1 MVRNYNIINTPI
13 IADEVKMSETWRLID
28 MRIETAP
35 TQMAIDEAIAMAR
48 NKYNTP
54 NTIRLYRWN
63 PSAVSIGYFQ
73 SIEKEVN
80 LEACKEY
87 GVDVIRRITGGGAVY
102 HDYDGEITYS
112 LVAPETH
119 TKMPRDILESYA
131 LICGAIVN
139 GLKELGVDSEFKP
152 VNDIIAGGKKISGNA
167 QTRRHGV
174 ILQHGTILVDSD
186 IRRMF
191 QVLRVSDVK
200 ISDKLIQA
208 VEERVTNIRRYL
220 ERDVTFDEARAAL
233 IKGFEDTLDI
243 ELVPGELTPE
253 EKELVKQLHE
263 KYISYDWVFQR

>member
-1 MVRNYNIINTPI
+1 M
-13 IADEVKMSETWRLID
+13 KETWRLID
-28 MRIETAP
+28 MRIEDAP

-48 NKYNTP
+48 IKENTP
-54 NTIRLYRWN
+54 NTIRLYRWK

-80 LEACKEY
+80 LPACMEH

-112 LVAPETH
+112 LVAPETDPR
-119 TKMPRDILESYA
+119 MPADILESYE
-131 LICGAIVN
+131 LICGAIAN
-139 GLKELGVDSEFKP
+139 GLATLGVEAEFKP
-152 VNDIIAGGKKISGNA
+152 VNDIVAGGKKISGNA

-174 ILQHGTILVDSD
+174 VLQHGTVLVDTD

-208 VEERVTNIRRYL
+208 VEDRVTNLRRYL
-220 ERDVTFDEARAAL
+220 GRLVGFDEARAAL
-233 IKGFEDTLDI
+233 VKGFEDTFEVALQ
-243 ELVPGELTPE
+243 PGELTE
-253 EKELVKQLHE
+253 AETRLVKRLYD
-263 KYISYDWVFQR
+263 KYNSREWVYQR